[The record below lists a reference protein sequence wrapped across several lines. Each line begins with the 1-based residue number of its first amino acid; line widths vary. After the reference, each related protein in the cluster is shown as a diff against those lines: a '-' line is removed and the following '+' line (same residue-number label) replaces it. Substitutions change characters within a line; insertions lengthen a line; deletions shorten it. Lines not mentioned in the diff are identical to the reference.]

1 MSNYQAYE
9 NGANLI
15 LRPILAESVNTKRE
29 YQSWM
34 SFLYFVLSN
43 CHWRGKIE
51 PQEELDYR
59 NIEVLTTQ
67 RVTSVQSPTN
77 QTREYSPNCSSIIN
91 SFDWSSDQAFAV
103 KLSITLRSIAVVWI
117 YYRWDNIIEVRTQW
131 HSNHEIMFF
140 FIVIVSCSIM
150 EKVLDLTEVFNYQWF
165 ILLSVAFCYFI
176 KIIE

>member
-59 NIEVLTTQ
+59 NIEVLTHTASYFS
-67 RVTSVQSPTN
+67 TITHK
-77 QTREYSPNCSSIIN
+77 PNKRILT
-91 SFDWSSDQAFAV
+91 
-103 KLSITLRSIAVVWI
+103 KLQL
-117 YYRWDNIIEVRTQW
+117 
-131 HSNHEIMFF
+131 H
-140 FIVIVSCSIM
+140 
-150 EKVLDLTEVFNYQWF
+150 YQ
-165 ILLSVAFCYFI
+165 
-176 KIIE
+176 